1 MLVCAHD
8 MLGSQNTKC
17 ACTSTIPAEPR
28 ILGIQ
33 EVLAGVQTGEVGS
46 PMTMADATR
55 FADNALEHMVRTLLA
70 ALTAPAILESMQGA
84 LRWDGL
90 QYEKRYRR
98 LLSPPL
104 QRLLTQPGVLHSP
117 LRTPMQ
123 RHVSG
128 AGAFLDSSAYTASSL
143 HCL

>member
-1 MLVCAHD
+1 M
-8 MLGSQNTKC
+8 
-17 ACTSTIPAEPR
+17 
-28 ILGIQ
+28 Q
-33 EVLAGVQTGEVGS
+33 EVLAGVQTGDAGS

-70 ALTAPAILESMQGA
+70 ALTAPAILESTQGA

-104 QRLLTQPGVLHSP
+104 QRLLTQPGVLQP
-117 LRTPMQ
+117 QALL
-123 RHVSG
+123 VLI
-128 AGAFLDSSAYTASSL
+128 FNY
-143 HCL
+143 

>member
-1 MLVCAHD
+1 M
-8 MLGSQNTKC
+8 
-17 ACTSTIPAEPR
+17 
-28 ILGIQ
+28 Q

-55 FADNALEHMVRTLLA
+55 FADNALEHMVRTLLT
-70 ALTAPAILESMQGA
+70 ALMAPAILESTQGA

-104 QRLLTQPGVLHSP
+104 QRLLTQPGVLLGLSGVPTHA
-117 LRTPMQ
+117 LTQ
-123 RHVSG
+123 RRLVLG
-128 AGAFLDSSAYTASSL
+128 WGEVITVLSALSVL
-143 HCL
+143 